1 MATYKEF
8 EKYLRENFKVRPEST
23 KDLLAIGFNLPDDR
37 TQIVFITRGGSQS
50 FGEVAHV
57 VSFLGEL
64 SGKKLEKALE
74 ETSRLNIGGLVKI
87 EGRIAY
93 RCSIMLEDVDE
104 SEIEKSIRIAAIGSD
119 HLEEMFTGEDKY

>member
-8 EKYLRENFKVRPEST
+8 EKYVRENFEVLPEST
-23 KDLLAIGFNLPDDR
+23 KDLLAIGFNISDDR
-37 TQIVFITRGGSQS
+37 TQIVFINRGGSQS

-57 VSFLGEL
+57 VSFLGEI

-74 ETSRLNIGGLVKI
+74 ETSRLNVGGLVKI

-104 SEIEKSIRIAAIGSD
+104 SEIEKSIRIAAVGSD

>member
-8 EKYLRENFKVRPEST
+8 EKYVRENFEVLPEST
-23 KDLLAIGFNLPDDR
+23 KDLLAIGFNISDDR
-37 TQIVFITRGGSQS
+37 TQIVFINRGGSQS

-57 VSFLGEL
+57 VSILGEI

-74 ETSRLNIGGLVKI
+74 ETSRLNVGGLVKI

-104 SEIEKSIRIAAIGSD
+104 SEIEKSIRIAAMGSD